1 MSNEQG
7 HHLLGRKKATTDT
20 PDCAAHL
27 PIVDSSATHAQR
39 SLPAPPIALPLRADA
54 DDDERRSSAG
64 KRKHVISLGSLECAA
79 TQYAQVLDDQERGR
93 CRRSHAPASA
103 PPLSTSG
110 GSQAARCSPTA
121 QELHSCSD
129 STDTP
134 TRTPNISDT
143 PTRTPSP
150 GTAGHL
156 STNEMTSSAA
166 TLAHHL
172 APPLSPPLS
181 PPALIPHR
189 MCWHGRS
196 SEDPELLKDGG
207 EQPQVLIQ
215 ASDDDWHR
223 RSPAWYWHNLLPLLC
238 YTCPFDVQDWASLN
252 TRWTHMIPEA
262 PFVAAMPIIY
272 IWFGMIACNFVML
285 GPQTDK
291 RQPLAIQLAG
301 AALVCV
307 HCLLAI
313 RRFQLVGQPAVMEE
327 LAGFMKPMLDAIVG
341 AAIQSAASL
350 GGVAPWTCVRARI
363 GLMGATGVLCSTS
376 LWFWTAGRAT
386 RYPPGPIQ
394 VQRRAKPL

>member
-1 MSNEQG
+1 METFGFQWRQIAALLPGRSDSSIRNRYKRLESMRNRQKRLTTSSDVADEGQLDSHWHCESPDIVFDDQG
-7 HHLLGRKKATTDT
+7 QCPMNRGSIFLVVKAMTDT
-20 PDCAAHL
+20 PDGAAHL

-39 SLPAPPIALPLRADA
+39 SPPAPPIAFPLRADA

-110 GSQAARCSPTA
+110 GSQAAHCSPTA

-238 YTCPFDVQDWASLN
+238 YTCAFDVQDWASLN
-252 TRWTHMIPEA
+252 TRWTHRIPEA

-272 IWFGMIACNFVML
+272 IWFGMIACNLVLL

-313 RRFQLVGQPAVMEE
+313 RRFSSLVNLQ
-327 LAGFMKPMLDAIVG
+327 
-341 AAIQSAASL
+341 
-350 GGVAPWTCVRARI
+350 
-363 GLMGATGVLCSTS
+363 
-376 LWFWTAGRAT
+376 
-386 RYPPGPIQ
+386 
-394 VQRRAKPL
+394 